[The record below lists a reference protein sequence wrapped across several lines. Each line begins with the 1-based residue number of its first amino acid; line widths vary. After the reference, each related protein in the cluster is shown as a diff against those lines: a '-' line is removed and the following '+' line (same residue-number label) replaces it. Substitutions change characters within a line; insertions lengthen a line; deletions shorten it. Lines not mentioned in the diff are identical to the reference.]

1 MIGPPRAR
9 PSRLAPGP
17 DRGQVAGQVPRSNER
32 ARPALPSDD
41 SPGLARLE
49 GLIGYTLRR
58 AQVAVS
64 RSFVELFADLEVRQS
79 QLGVLTVIEGSP
91 GLRPSQ
97 VGAAIGIKRANIGP
111 LLDALEARSLVR
123 REPDPTD
130 RRSQSLFLTEAGEA
144 LMAELHRR
152 EAAHEERIAA
162 FLSAEERAALLGL
175 LRRLE
180 QGAREVA
187 GEDGAEEAD

>member
-1 MIGPPRAR
+1 MR
-9 PSRLAPGP
+9 PGP
-17 DRGQVAGQVPRSNER
+17 IAGRWRDSVHGRTR
-32 ARPALPSDD
+32 ACPALPRDD

-64 RSFVELFADLEVRQS
+64 RSFVELFADLDVRQS

-111 LLDALEARSLVR
+111 LLDELETRALVR
-123 REPDPTD
+123 RAPDPSD
-130 RRSQSLFLTEAGEA
+130 RRSYSLFLTEAGEA

-162 FLSAEERAALLGL
+162 FLEPEERAALLGL

-180 QGAREVA
+180 QGARDVA
-187 GEDGAEEAD
+187 EDEAAEETD

>member
-1 MIGPPRAR
+1 M
-9 PSRLAPGP
+9 
-17 DRGQVAGQVPRSNER
+17 AGSGSTAETG

-41 SPGLARLE
+41 TPGLARLE

-64 RSFVELFADLEVRQS
+64 RSFVELFADLDVRQS

-91 GLRPSQ
+91 GARPSQ

-111 LLDALEARSLVR
+111 LLDELEARGLVR

-130 RRSQSLFLTEAGEA
+130 RRSQSLFLTAAGEA

-162 FLSAEERAALLGL
+162 FLSHGERAALLGL

-180 QGAREVA
+180 QGARDVA
-187 GEDGAEEAD
+187 GDEGVEEPD

>member
-1 MIGPPRAR
+1 LQR
-9 PSRLAPGP
+9 
-17 DRGQVAGQVPRSNER
+17 
-32 ARPALPSDD
+32 DD
-41 SPGLARLE
+41 TAGLARLE

-64 RSFVELFADLEVRQS
+64 RSFVELFADLDVRQS

-111 LLDALEARSLVR
+111 LLDELEARGLVR
-123 REPDPTD
+123 REPDPSD
-130 RRSQSLFLTEAGEA
+130 RRSQALFLTTAGEA

-162 FLSAEERAALLGL
+162 LLAPQERDALLDL
-175 LRRLE
+175 LRRLA
-180 QGAREVA
+180 QGARDMA
-187 GEDGAEEAD
+187 EDEAGAEETD

>member
-1 MIGPPRAR
+1 M
-9 PSRLAPGP
+9 PS
-17 DRGQVAGQVPRSNER
+17 E
-32 ARPALPSDD
+32 D

-64 RSFVELFADLEVRQS
+64 RSFVELFADLDVRQS
-79 QLGVLTVIEGSP
+79 QRGVLTVIEGSP
-91 GLRPSQ
+91 GARPSQ

-111 LLDALEARSLVR
+111 LLDALEARALVR

-130 RRSQSLFLTEAGEA
+130 RRSQSLFLTDAGEA

-162 FLSAEERAALLGL
+162 FLNPDERTMLLDF

-180 QGAREVA
+180 QGAREVVGDLA
-187 GEDGAEEAD
+187 ADEGAEETD

>member
-1 MIGPPRAR
+1 M
-9 PSRLAPGP
+9 PS
-17 DRGQVAGQVPRSNER
+17 E
-32 ARPALPSDD
+32 D

-64 RSFVELFADLEVRQS
+64 RSFVELFADLDVRQS

-91 GLRPSQ
+91 GARPSQ

-111 LLDALEARSLVR
+111 LLDALETRALVR

-162 FLSAEERAALLGL
+162 FLNPQERTALLDL

-180 QGAREVA
+180 QGAREVVGDLA
-187 GEDGAEEAD
+187 GDEGAEEAD

>member
-1 MIGPPRAR
+1 MPRSPPASGTSFRSRSRPHGTGRAPRADPGTPAR
-9 PSRLAPGP
+9 PPGLRPGP
-17 DRGQVAGQVPRSNER
+17 IAGRWRQIPWSYES
-32 ARPALPSDD
+32 RPALPRED

-64 RSFVELFADLEVRQS
+64 RSFVELFADLDVRQS

-111 LLDALEARSLVR
+111 LLDELEARSLVR

-130 RRSQSLFLTEAGEA
+130 RRSQSLFLTPT
-144 LMAELHRR
+144 
-152 EAAHEERIAA
+152 
-162 FLSAEERAALLGL
+162 
-175 LRRLE
+175 
-180 QGAREVA
+180 ARP
-187 GEDGAEEAD
+187 